1 MQVWQNNGLVEIT
14 KTNIS
19 ADGWPDGEGVFETIR
34 TQGGEV
40 FELGRHMRRALVGVT
55 AKGFKLPDEEVIR
68 IAIDSLL
75 TAEPH
80 RIGRLRLLFSKD
92 QFVAV
97 HQSYEDITKPIHLT
111 VLVDSNDVGSITLKT
126 FPYEHRLEIL
136 EKAHASG
143 FDEMI
148 CKNDRGEITEGAVS
162 SFLFRIDGQWI
173 TTPLSSGVLA
183 GVQRGI
189 AIERCGVSVRQ
200 VLESDLEKVEAAFVI
215 SSLKIALSV
224 SSIAGRALLI
234 DENCTA
240 LAQNIW
246 ANTDKHSVG

>member
-1 MQVWQNNGLVEIT
+1 MQVWQNNELVEIT

-19 ADGWPDGEGVFETIR
+19 ADGWPNGEGVFETIR

-40 FELGRHMRRALVGVT
+40 FELGRHMRRALVGAT
-55 AKGFKLPDEEVIR
+55 AKRFKLPDEEEIR

-80 RIGRLRLLFSKD
+80 PIGRLRLLFSKD

-97 HQSYEDITKPIHLT
+97 HQSYVDITRPIHLT
-111 VLVDSNDVGSITLKT
+111 VLADSNDVDSITLKT

-148 CKNDRGEITEGAVS
+148 CKNYRGEITEGAVS

-224 SSIAGRALLI
+224 SSIAGRTLLI

-246 ANTDKHSVG
+246 ANTHKHSVG